1 MRGYHVYKDVWSAA
15 LGEQLSCQREPT
27 NTRDPF
33 AVAVVRSLVT
43 VGHIPRKISSICSM
57 FLLLGGTITCRVTAS
72 RRYSG
77 DLPQG
82 GLEIPCLLTFKGTMK
97 DIAKITTL
105 VKYALSSP
113 TDASDEQPPKK
124 KKRCDSPDST
134 SCAEAEDVIIGE
146 KLSDIHINFS
156 QQLLKQQFPQLNGL
170 KSTLLQS
177 KENTGAFLPAQI
189 PLSFP

>member
-1 MRGYHVYKDVWSAA
+1 MASADLGAGAALFTVEAMVRGYHVYKDVWSAA
-15 LGEQLSCQREPT
+15 LGELLSCQREPT

-57 FLLLGGTITCRVTAS
+57 FLPRSGTITCRVTAS

-77 DLPQG
+77 NLPQV

-97 DIAKITTL
+97 DIAKITRL

-124 KKRCDSPDST
+124 K
-134 SCAEAEDVIIGE
+134 
-146 KLSDIHINFS
+146 
-156 QQLLKQQFPQLNGL
+156 NGVTVQTVL
-170 KSTLLQS
+170 HVLRQKASS
-177 KENTGAFLPAQI
+177 
-189 PLSFP
+189 

>member
-1 MRGYHVYKDVWSAA
+1 MAACSSADLGAGAAITDSFTVEAMVRGYHVYKDVWSAA

-57 FLLLGGTITCRVTAS
+57 FLLWGGTITCRVTAS

-97 DIAKITTL
+97 DIAKITRL
-105 VKYALSSP
+105 VKYTHFLHLMMPQMSRR
-113 TDASDEQPPKK
+113 QRKK
-124 KKRCDSPDST
+124 T
-134 SCAEAEDVIIGE
+134 V
-146 KLSDIHINFS
+146 
-156 QQLLKQQFPQLNGL
+156 
-170 KSTLLQS
+170 
-177 KENTGAFLPAQI
+177 
-189 PLSFP
+189 